1 MQEAKN
7 RKLSDWHHKIKHG
20 EIKLPRF
27 QRFEAWDSGR
37 IRGLIETIIRDLPL
51 GITLVL
57 EIGDEEKFVTRPIAT
72 APSSNSNARVGEN
85 LLDGQQRLT
94 ALWRAFH
101 NNYPDKTYFVYC
113 KDFDEHADD
122 YDIEDK
128 SVLTYSRY
136 ISGRSGRKMPIWCDD
151 PAGCLCRGLIPTDLL
166 RPEDM
171 QTEIN
176 SWIEQATVNLRPQ
189 NGDRE
194 SVDGFYSMQ
203 RSVRERIA
211 DLRETVK
218 HYNLPFLSLP
228 SQTDKSV
235 ALNVFINM
243 NTNSKPLSQYDI
255 IVAEVEEVAG
265 RSLHDMVK
273 DLAREHK
280 RIEDYIDLPNI
291 VLATSALR
299 QGKPPN
305 ERGAWD
311 MKTRVMIEQWQATK
325 KALGRMAQFLSSQG
339 IIDRSRLP
347 TASVLPVIAALYFDI
362 PESGDSSGR
371 GEQLLRKY
379 LWRSFF
385 TDRYE
390 RAATT
395 YAHQDFKALQK
406 AINQEGDENDVAVF
420 SLSLP
425 EKDALLEA
433 GWPKRDTLARA
444 VLAATC
450 QLGARDFANDNP
462 LRKDNIAKR
471 HYHHVFPNA
480 LLSDAG
486 VEKSSLALNC
496 ALISDKTNWL
506 IGRKE
511 PKQYLQERE
520 NKPLGNPIGQETVNN
535 RLRSHLL
542 PVEEL
547 RASGDYGRL
556 SEAEKANKIKQ
567 DFELFLDKRADL
579 VVKAMKLLADGKQ
592 IDSAIYNE

>member
-1 MQEAKN
+1 MQEARN
-7 RKLSDWHHKIKHG
+7 RDLNNWHHKIKHG
-20 EIKLPRF
+20 KIMLPRF
-27 QRFEAWDSGR
+27 QRHEAWDAGK
-37 IRGLIETIIRDLPL
+37 ICGLIETVIHDLPL

-57 EIGDEEKFVTRPIAT
+57 EVGDEKKFFARSIAT
-72 APSSNSNARVGEN
+72 APETSERVEEH

-101 NNYPDKTYFVYC
+101 NNYDDKTYFVYL
-113 KDFDEHADD
+113 KDFDKSASESDE
-122 YDIEDK
+122 EDK
-128 SVLTYSRY
+128 TVFGYSRY
-136 ISGRSGRKMPIWCDD
+136 ISRTTSKKMPRWCDD
-151 PAGCLCRGLIPTDLL
+151 PAGCLRRGLVPTNLL
-166 RPEDM
+166 KPGDI
-171 QTEIN
+171 QVEIN
-176 SWIEQATVNLRPQ
+176 PWIAQATDGLRPQ
-189 NGDRE
+189 NGDHE
-194 SVDGFYSMQ
+194 SIDGFHAMRQ
-203 RSVRERIA
+203 SVSERIA
-211 DLRETVK
+211 NLRETVR
-218 HYNLPFLSLP
+218 HYNLPYLSLP
-228 SQTDKSV
+228 PQTDKSV

-243 NTNSKPLSQYDI
+243 NTNTQPLSQYDI
-255 IVAEVEEVAG
+255 IVAQVEGVAG
-265 RSLHDMVK
+265 QSLHDMLD
-273 DLAREHK
+273 DLDREHP
-280 RIEDYIDLPNI
+280 RIKEYVDLPNI
-291 VLATSALR
+291 VLHTSALR
-299 QGKPPN
+299 QNKPPN

-385 TDRYE
+385 TDRYD
-390 RAATT
+390 RSAAT

-406 AINQEGDENDVAVF
+406 AINQTGDENDVVVF
-420 SLSLP
+420 SLPLP

-433 GWPKRDTLARA
+433 GWPKPRDTLARA
-444 VLAATC
+444 ILAAAC
-450 QLGARDFANDNP
+450 QLDARDFANDNP
-462 LRKDNIAKR
+462 LREDNIAKR

-547 RASGDYGRL
+547 RASGDYERL

>member
-1 MQEAKN
+1 MQEARN
-7 RKLSDWHHKIKHG
+7 RDLNNWHHKIEHG
-20 EIKLPRF
+20 KIMLPRF
-27 QRFEAWDSGR
+27 QRHEAWDAGK
-37 IRGLIETIIRDLPL
+37 ICGLIETVIRDLPL

-57 EIGDEEKFVTRPIAT
+57 EVGDEKKFFARPIAT
-72 APSSNSNARVGEN
+72 ALNTNERVDEH

-101 NNYPDKTYFVYC
+101 NNYPDQTYFVYL
-113 KDFDEHADD
+113 KNLDESAGESDEENKTVFRIRRH
-122 YDIEDK
+122 I
-128 SVLTYSRY
+128 SRRT
-136 ISGRSGRKMPIWCDD
+136 SKKMPLWCDD
-151 PAGCLCRGLIPTDLL
+151 PAGCLRRGLIPTNLL
-166 RPEDM
+166 RPGDI
-171 QTEIN
+171 QAEIN
-176 SWIEQATVNLRPQ
+176 PWIAQATDGLRLQ

-194 SVDGFYSMQ
+194 SIDRFYAMQ
-203 RSVRERIA
+203 QSVREGIA
-211 DLRETVK
+211 NLRETVS
-218 HYNLPFLSLP
+218 HYNLPYLSLP

-243 NTNSKPLSQYDI
+243 NTNTQPLSQYDI
-255 IVAEVEEVAG
+255 IVAQVEGIVG
-265 RSLHDMVK
+265 RSLHNMLD
-273 DLAREHK
+273 DLGREHP
-280 RIEDYIDLPNI
+280 RIKEYVDLPNI
-291 VLATSALR
+291 VLHTSALR
-299 QGKPPN
+299 QNKPPN

-311 MKTRVMIEQWQATK
+311 MDQGIMIQQWQATK
-325 KALGRMAQFLSSQG
+325 KNLGRMEKFLLSQG
-339 IIDRSRLP
+339 IIDRRRLP
-347 TASVLPVIAALYFDI
+347 TSSTLAVIAALYFDI

-385 TDRYE
+385 TDRYDSA
-390 RAATT
+390 AAT
-395 YAHQDFKALQK
+395 YAYQDFKSLQK

-420 SLSLP
+420 SLPLP

-433 GWPKRDTLARA
+433 DWPKRDTLARA
-444 VLAATC
+444 ILAATC

-462 LRKDNIAKR
+462 LREDNIAKR

-547 RASGDYGRL
+547 RASGDYERL

-567 DFELFLDKRADL
+567 DFERFLDKRADL